1 MGSCF
6 KHSSMASYSRF
17 ITCAVLFLM
26 PHNFICQYGGSG
38 FTQNIQSNQNIA
50 DYQDYFND
58 DHGFDPNQFPNCQC
72 EYIFN
77 KLGQGNC
84 NSGATQKTDDEWCY
98 VAVEFHENPVNPL
111 LDCPDAV
118 ASNVYQGRYWSHV
131 ACDTPKPK
139 HK

>member
-1 MGSCF
+1 
-6 KHSSMASYSRF
+6 MASYSRF

-38 FTQNIQSNQNIA
+38 FTQNIQSVSISFIKIEQAFYIHNQNQNFA

-77 KLGQGNC
+77 ELGQGNC
-84 NSGATQKTDDEWCY
+84 NSGTYEE
-98 VAVEFHENPVNPL
+98 EFLVYIKNEN
-111 LDCPDAV
+111 
-118 ASNVYQGRYWSHV
+118 
-131 ACDTPKPK
+131 
-139 HK
+139 